1 MLDKLIETGNSK
13 DIKIDNS
20 SQDKSSTRLCFE
32 SSEDLKFLIAH
43 QFEGFDDFWEL
54 PEDFIDDVNYRRGG
68 WGAVSK
74 LVLGEAGA
82 ERTYYVKRQENQF
95 RYSIKKPLGALTYE
109 HEVAAIKRNQRLNLA
124 AVNIACWGIKKEADT
139 TKGLLVTREIDDTNL
154 GDMIASN
161 PDWSALEPILLQS
174 GLQLME
180 MHKHAIQQGALYP
193 KHIYINQLTGN
204 IQLIDFERSRKRSSV
219 RKAIK
224 SDLKQLV
231 KHLAAMPDA
240 ACLALLQPYLQ
251 DHSKLV
257 NELLEAR
264 KI

>member
-1 MLDKLIETGNSK
+1 MLDKSMETGNL
-13 DIKIDNS
+13 IRRNIENS
-20 SQDKSSTRLCFE
+20 SAPTLSTRLFFE
-32 SSEDLKFLIAH
+32 GTDDLEFLIAH
-43 QFEGFDDFWEL
+43 QFEGFEDFWKL
-54 PEDFIDDVNYRRGG
+54 PEEFVDDVNYRRGG
-68 WGAVSK
+68 WSAVSR
-74 LVLGEAGA
+74 LVLGEGDG

-139 TKGLLVTREIDDTNL
+139 TKGLLVTREIDDANL

-161 PDWSALEPILLQS
+161 PDWSALEPILLRS

-224 SDLKQLV
+224 SDLKQLI
-231 KHLAAMPDA
+231 KYLTAMPDV
-240 ACLALLQPYLQ
+240 ACLALLQPYMQ

-264 KI
+264 KS